1 MEHTMKHPMG
11 YLLCLVLG
19 AALALGYTYVQSLD
33 SRLANLTTRLS
44 NVENFLVAGVGAG
57 R

>member
-1 MEHTMKHPMG
+1 MKFSKVFVYFVLG
-11 YLLCLVLG
+11 VVLG
-19 AALALGYTYVQSLD
+19 AGVAIGSAYVQSLD
-33 SRLANLTTRLS
+33 SRLSNLTTRLS